1 MLASRAMA
9 LDILSTGS
17 DSPARASSL
26 SVCDSEV
33 LSADHDSDRSLLS
46 SISKTS
52 SSSSSSSTAPSLY
65 AATKLLALVN
75 GFRKRVKAHSQL
87 ESGTAIA
94 SESERQAF
102 EQIDR
107 YLGKEPRGIR
117 ARARDRVLDEDPVRK
132 RIDELLFEL
141 ESPVKSH
148 KLSLKEV
155 ASNNTKFLDRSADFT
170 IDLTPLKYLR
180 HLQVVVK
187 DLLETLRR
195 IAPPHTSAS
204 AFPAGKGTADPT
216 LDFTYI
222 ANLEHLLLCLQQQ
235 LNCLLIE
242 LLDLCGELLRKHIA
256 ECQKDHDRYC
266 KEWFFEYPDVRHPL
280 STTWPWNIKPS
291 LVILWGVCWM
301 FLAFYHWDSN
311 MNLVETASNRIV
323 FPGDQAAQ
331 LFQWRLQQQN
341 NLVNSD
347 FGFRQDP
354 AAPATL
360 AASMARMPQP
370 PSGTQPR
377 SHSRHLRASHQTRQ
391 ATGPPQNLGVAN
403 TNITYT
409 AQPTPT
415 SQPEWWRP
423 ENQGL
428 TLGQHQPAQT
438 DLYNAYGGT
447 QQADTAVWPSSH
459 GTAGVWSP
467 HQQGAQPAQNATG
480 LENSGFRSS
489 PLNQRGQ
496 VPTIAV
502 ITDFPNSPYSLQ
514 QQGSHPSS
522 STSYHA
528 SSPFLQPQEQY
539 LTPQRAHRHSIGME
553 PPMEQQDAT
562 ASQFREL
569 EAFGGTLNGNHVQQP
584 INAQRSPSR
593 SPGPEL
599 SRKRSFTQM
608 QQQDMQQQD
617 MPVALP
623 YGQPH
628 AQHLEQQHEQL
639 EQPAY
644 EQERELSQSAD
655 DGTRAK
661 TIKRPTPPMT
671 ADHKYYCNH
680 SDECVGQTF
689 DRKCEWSKHM
699 DKHDRPYT
707 CPQPQ
712 CAKLQGFTY
721 SGGLLRHEREVHGK
735 HGGPRE
741 QLRCHIAGC
750 KRTTGKGF
758 TRKENLNEHLR
769 RVHSVTSPD
778 AAAQLRQTASDALP
792 GAEAGDPT
800 AGGRYSD
807 GASIDDQLTAESPAY
822 PIISTKRRRQ
832 DITSPTSV
840 TSDVESE
847 LARLR
852 QENQDKDE
860 RIQRVEQEYA
870 STQERLRNMEEMLA
884 RLTSGQ
890 LATQVL
896 ESAKQ
901 E

>member
-1 MLASRAMA
+1 MA

-33 LSADHDSDRSLLS
+33 LSADHDSDRSLRS
-46 SISKTS
+46 SFTKTS
-52 SSSSSSSTAPSLY
+52 SSSTPPSLY

-87 ESGTAIA
+87 ESGTGIA
-94 SESERQAF
+94 SEFERQAY
-102 EQIDR
+102 EQVDR
-107 YLGKEPRGIR
+107 YLGKGPRGVK
-117 ARARDRVLDEDPVRK
+117 AKARDSVVDETLVRK

-141 ESPVKSH
+141 DSPVKYH
-148 KLSLKEV
+148 KLSLKEI
-155 ASNNTKFLDRSADFT
+155 ASNNTLFLDRRADFT
-170 IDLTPLKYLR
+170 IDLTPLKDLQ
-180 HLQVVVK
+180 HLQVGVK
-187 DLLETLRR
+187 DLLDTLRR
-195 IAPPHTSAS
+195 IAPPNPSAS
-204 AFPAGKGTADPT
+204 AFLAGKCTADST

-235 LNCLLIE
+235 LFCLLIE
-242 LLDLCGELLRKHIA
+242 LCAELLRKHIA

-291 LVILWGVCWM
+291 LVVLWGVCWM
-301 FLAFYHWDSN
+301 FWADYHFDSN
-311 MNLVETASNRIV
+311 MNLVETATGRIAASR
-323 FPGDQAAQ
+323 DQAAQ
-331 LFQWRLQQQN
+331 YMQLMLQN
-341 NLVNSD
+341 NYLVNPD
-347 FGFRQDP
+347 FSFRQDP
-354 AAPATL
+354 AAPAALTAL
-360 AASMARMPQP
+360 MARMPQP
-370 PSGTQPR
+370 PLGAQPLPISRQPR
-377 SHSRHLRASHQTRQ
+377 DSHQTRQ
-391 ATGPPQNLGVAN
+391 ATGAPQSRGVAN
-403 TNITYT
+403 TNITYA

-415 SQPEWWRP
+415 SEPEWWRP

-428 TLGQHQPAQT
+428 TLGQHQLAQT
-438 DLYNAYGGT
+438 DSYNAYGT
-447 QQADTAVWPSSH
+447 QRADTALWPSSH
-459 GTAGVWSP
+459 GTAGVWPP

-480 LENSGFRSS
+480 FENSGFRNS
-489 PLNQRGQ
+489 PLHQRGQ
-496 VPTIAV
+496 VPTIGV
-502 ITDFPNSPYSLQ
+502 ITDFPDTPYNLQ
-514 QQGSHPSS
+514 HQGSHPSS

-528 SSPFLQPQEQY
+528 PSPFLQPQDQY

-553 PPMEQQDAT
+553 TPMEQQDTT

-569 EAFGGTLNGNHVQQP
+569 EAFGGTLNGNHAPQA
-584 INAQRSPSR
+584 INAHRSPSR
-593 SPGPEL
+593 SPVPEL
-599 SRKRSFTQM
+599 SRKRSYTQM
-608 QQQDMQQQD
+608 QD
-617 MPVALP
+617 MPSELP

-628 AQHLEQQHEQL
+628 DQHLEHRHEQL
-639 EQPAY
+639 EQPAFD
-644 EQERELSQSAD
+644 QEREPSQSAD

-800 AGGRYSD
+800 SGGRYSD

-840 TSDVESE
+840 ASDVESE